1 MCVGKSEKQF
11 VLRTAIEFFRYG
23 ITGVLALVV
32 YVALS
37 NLLYYLNAPV
47 WLATAIAWCLS
58 SATSYLGHIYFTYRV
73 EADHKRMPVRFG
85 IMLGFH
91 LGLTFLITYVCL
103 NVFELAYLPTTIITV
118 CITPLATFPI
128 GKYWVFKAPAESA

>member
-1 MCVGKSEKQF
+1 M
-11 VLRTAIEFFRYG
+11 LRTAIEFVRYG

-32 YVALS
+32 YLVLS
-37 NLLYYLNAPV
+37 NVLYCFSAPI
-47 WLATAIAWCLS
+47 WLATAVAWCLS
-58 SATSYLGHIYFTYRV
+58 AATSYLGHIYFTYRV
-73 EADHKRMPVRFG
+73 EADHKRMPVRFA

-103 NVFELAYLPTTIITV
+103 NVFGLPYLPTTVVTV

-128 GKYWVFKAPAESA
+128 GKYWVFKTSAES